1 MSEQPKGDEGG
12 QQRGQQAVGQLA
24 QQTGGEGEVRAVQN
38 GGGLAE
44 NGQPAPSGAPGGQQE
59 TGAVTGQEGRQ
70 GKVTY
75 PCRNQKV
82 SVHRAAFHLPA
93 QNGGRHVRLGRQ

>member
-12 QQRGQQAVGQLA
+12 QQRGQQAVSQLA
-24 QQTGGEGEVRAVQN
+24 QQAGGEREVRAVQK

-59 TGAVTGQEGRQ
+59 AGV
-70 GKVTY
+70 Y
-75 PCRNQKV
+75 
-82 SVHRAAFHLPA
+82 
-93 QNGGRHVRLGRQ
+93 